1 VQNRETVE
9 NAKNS
14 LHAKYLRAT
23 IKAQG
28 TNNKCTQKA
37 RKNAKFI
44 GGVK

>member
-1 VQNRETVE
+1 VHNRERGE

-23 IKAQG
+23 IKAQK
-28 TNNKCTQKA
+28 TSNKCTQKA
-37 RKNAKFI
+37 REKAKFI